1 MAAQAETALN
11 VPRRHHGR
19 PLGPLLCWGVVFA
32 DIGTSVYYTP
42 GILFRQVGVHAALF
56 VSMTLVVFILLTVK
70 YAEVAARYPEG
81 GGVVT
86 VATRAI
92 HPLAGALGGILI
104 LVDYFLT
111 AALSAL
117 SGVIYLS
124 VMVGPLQSVLVQA
137 TVVSLVLLALLN
149 WAGVSASAKTSLVFA
164 VLAGAAQLATVVA
177 VIIHVGPAHIGE
189 TFPRMFSGPSLT
201 PLTLLTGYAGAFLAF
216 SGLESIA
223 QLSPA
228 MAEPRKK
235 VARQA
240 MLLVVITIGL
250 TSPLLTLWSTT
261 LLSNAKNADPNQF
274 VSLLGGYAAG
284 QWLSWSVA
292 ISASLLLVFASN
304 TALIGGYHV
313 FLALSK
319 MRFLPRIVER
329 RNGLRDTPTVAIGLA
344 VGIPVA
350 IVILSRA
357 NVGLLGDLYAFGLL
371 GAFSMTCIALDIVR
385 WHDHWRGVAFYVGVL
400 TTVLVTL
407 AWTTNLFAKPLATV
421 FGGGITLVGMVI
433 AVTTYY
439 LEQHHGL
446 PAVFPH
452 VHREQHPIVMIA
464 RGRRMRPC
472 NVLAIL
478 SHEPAEAEA
487 IVDAAATA
495 ANGRPIVFL
504 YKGTPSHRTGLPHL
518 MEVVDPYLND
528 RTAQEVFGRAERDAR
543 GKVADRRYVY
553 VPWNAPPGTMR
564 QIWDNVRPQQ
574 ALTIGEDDEIAGIPD
589 QRVERRLEGSV
600 PILHYVHDHASAGG
614 DHDDV
619 LK

>member
-1 MAAQAETALN
+1 M
-11 VPRRHHGR
+11 
-19 PLGPLLCWGVVFA
+19 
-32 DIGTSVYYTP
+32 
-42 GILFRQVGVHAALF
+42 
-56 VSMTLVVFILLTVK
+56 
-70 YAEVAARYPEG
+70 
-81 GGVVT
+81 
-86 VATRAI
+86 
-92 HPLAGALGGILI
+92 
-104 LVDYFLT
+104 VDYFLT

-124 VMVGPLQSVLVQA
+124 IIVGPLKSVLVEA
-137 TVVSLVLLALLN
+137 TVVSLVLLAILN
-149 WAGVSASAKTSLVFA
+149 WAGISASAKTSLVFA

-189 TFPRMFSGPSLT
+189 TFPRMFSGPHLT

-235 VARQA
+235 VARRA

-304 TALIGGYHV
+304 TALIGSYHV

-329 RNGLRDTPTVAIGLA
+329 RNRLRDTPTVAIGLA

-400 TTVLVTL
+400 TTALVTL
-407 AWTTNLFAKPLATV
+407 AWTTNLFAKPLATL
-421 FGGGITLVGMVI
+421 FGGGITLVGMII

-478 SHEPAEAEA
+478 SHEPVEAEA

-495 ANGRPIVFL
+495 AHGQPIVFL
-504 YKGTPSHRTGLPHL
+504 YEGAPSRRSGPPNL

-543 GKVADRRYVY
+543 GKVPDRRYVY
-553 VPWNAPPGTMR
+553 VPWNAPLATVR

-574 ALTIGEDDEIAGIPD
+574 TLTIGEDDEIGGIPD

-600 PILHYVHDHASAGG
+600 QILHYFHERAAGG
-614 DHDDV
+614 GV
-619 LK
+619 RPTA

>member
-1 MAAQAETALN
+1 MAAQAETAKIA
-11 VPRRHHGR
+11 PRRHQGR

-42 GILFRQVGVHAALF
+42 GILFAQVGVHAALF
-56 VSMTLVVFILLTVK
+56 VSITLVVFILLTVK

-92 HPLAGALGGILI
+92 HPLAGALGGLLI

-124 VMVGPLQSVLVQA
+124 VIVGPLKSVMVQA
-137 TVVSLVLLALLN
+137 TVVSLVLLAILN
-149 WAGVSASAKTSLVFA
+149 WAGIRASAETSLVFA
-164 VLAGAAQLATVVA
+164 VIAGGAQLATVLA

-189 TFPRMFSGPSLT
+189 TFPRMFSGPPLT

-235 VARQA
+235 VARRA

-261 LLSNAKNADPNQF
+261 LLSNTKNADPNQF

-304 TALIGGYHV
+304 TALIGSYHV

-329 RNGLRDTPTVAIGLA
+329 RNRLRDTPTVAIGLA

-371 GAFSMTCIALDIVR
+371 GAFSVTCVALDIVR
-385 WHDHWRGVAFYVGVL
+385 WHDHWRGVAFYVGVM
-400 TTVLVTL
+400 TTVLVAL
-407 AWTTNLFAKPLATV
+407 AWTTNLFAKPLATL
-421 FGGGITLVGMVI
+421 FGGGITLVGMII

-439 LEQHHGL
+439 LEQHRGL
-446 PAVFPH
+446 PSVFPH

-495 ANGRPIVFL
+495 ANGQPIVFL
-504 YKGTPSHRTGLPHL
+504 YEGAPSPRSGPPHL

-528 RTAQEVFGRAERDAR
+528 RTAQEVFGRVERDAR
-543 GKVADRRYVY
+543 GKVPDRRYVY
-553 VPWNAPPGTMR
+553 VPWNAPPGTVR

-574 ALTIGEDDEIAGIPD
+574 TLTIGEDDEIAGIPD

-600 PILHYVHDHASAGG
+600 PILHYVHEHASVGG
-614 DHDDV
+614 DDDHV
-619 LK
+619 LE